1 MSSSEPKL
9 SIPLDYKILYSKRK
23 TIELRFENANTLLI
37 KAPKNTNPQS
47 IADILSRKADWIS
60 KTRLKLSQR
69 WPVPKMAADE
79 RILLLGEWRELE
91 INPVG
96 HKKISL
102 SESGKIV
109 ISKDLAMQGAQV
121 LIPFYRQITHYW
133 VHHFA
138 DLYSSKWQ
146 LTYKSIRINSAKT
159 RWGSC
164 GANNT
169 LNFSWRLA
177 MTPLLSIEY
186 VVAHELAHIKHH
198 NHSKAFWQF
207 LEQMMPHYKQGQT
220 WLKENGNKL
229 PQI

>member
-121 LIPFYRQITHYW
+121 LIPFYRQITHHW

-164 GANNT
+164 GARNT

-198 NHSKAFWQF
+198 NHSLSFWQF
-207 LEQMMPHYKQGQT
+207 LEQMMPHYKQGQA

>member
-47 IADILSRKADWIS
+47 IANILSRKADWIS

-79 RILLLGEWRELE
+79 QILLLGEWRELE

>member
-1 MSSSEPKL
+1 MSSSEPEL
-9 SIPLDYKILYSKRK
+9 SIPLEYKILYSKRK
-23 TIELRFENANTLLI
+23 TIELRFENVNLLLI
-37 KAPKNTNPQS
+37 KAPKNTSPKH
-47 IADILSRKADWIS
+47 IADVLTNKTDWIR
-60 KTRLKLSQR
+60 KTRLKLIQR
-69 WPVPKMAADE
+69 WPVPKMMAGE
-79 RILLLGEWRELE
+79 KILLLGEWRELE

-102 SESGKIV
+102 SGSGKIV
-109 ISKDLAMQGAQV
+109 ISKDLAMQGAQALV
-121 LIPFYRQITHYW
+121 PFYRQITRHW

-164 GANNT
+164 GARNT

-198 NHSKAFWQF
+198 NHSLSFWQF
-207 LEQMMPHYKQGQT
+207 LEQMMPHYKQGQA

>member
-79 RILLLGEWRELE
+79 QILLLGEWRELE